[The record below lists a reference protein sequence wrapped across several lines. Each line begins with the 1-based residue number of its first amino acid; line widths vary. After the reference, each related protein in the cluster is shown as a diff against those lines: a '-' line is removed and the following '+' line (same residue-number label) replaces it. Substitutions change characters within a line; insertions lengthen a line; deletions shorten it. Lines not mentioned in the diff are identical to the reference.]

1 MRLQKT
7 ITSAQLLALYTTP
20 ISLIAAPE
28 TNGVADATKAII
40 VNSIKA
46 TLSAGTA
53 YDGVAAG
60 ENLVVSYTDASGQ
73 VIQTFETDGFLTL
86 AAGAKTVNKPNVNP
100 LLITAGAAVVCHILS
115 GNIAT
120 GTGTL
125 TFDIDYDIV
134 VL

>member
-7 ITSAQLLALYTTP
+7 LTSAQLLALYTTP
-20 ISLIAAPE
+20 VQIIPAPE
-28 TNGVADATKAII
+28 TSGEVDSTKANVIKS
-40 VNSIKA
+40 VKA

-60 ENLVVSYTDASGQ
+60 ENLVLSYTDASGQ

-86 AAGAKTVNKPNVNP
+86 AAGAKTINKPNVNP
-100 LLITAGAAVVCHILS
+100 LLITAGAAVVAHILS

-125 TFDIDYDIV
+125 TFDIEYDIV